1 MKEGNLELA
10 QKDIDEAL
18 KTIQDMEENL
28 SKENLPK
35 EVILEKFKVL
45 TDKVNKLESILKEEG
60 ILE

>member
-18 KTIQDMEENL
+18 ETIQNMEENL

-35 EVILEKFKVL
+35 EVILENFKVL
-45 TDKVNKLESILKEEG
+45 TEKVSKLELILKEEG